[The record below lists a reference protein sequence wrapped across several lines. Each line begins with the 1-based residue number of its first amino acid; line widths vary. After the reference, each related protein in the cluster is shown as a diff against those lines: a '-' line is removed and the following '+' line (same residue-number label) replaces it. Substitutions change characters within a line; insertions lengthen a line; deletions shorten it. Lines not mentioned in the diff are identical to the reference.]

1 MDDPNLPKKRI
12 VNTLKRQNQDK
23 VESRTGN
30 DSLYKRFKTSMN
42 SERNAQD
49 GLSELERQKTL
60 QDKKLSN
67 NYFNFQSSKV
77 QSQRE
82 TFKEVIAKSTRNEE
96 ELKKRI
102 SQEREMQEGTGSENS
117 LTRNGLI
124 DLKSLNLHKIQ
135 KTLNKVFDK
144 SKEVAQEDNE
154 ATPAQKF
161 DRFLKHKDTILQM
174 ANKAKDQQEPPLL
187 NDMKDLAKTT
197 GDI

>member
-1 MDDPNLPKKRI
+1 
-12 VNTLKRQNQDK
+12 
-23 VESRTGN
+23 
-30 DSLYKRFKTSMN
+30 
-42 SERNAQD
+42 
-49 GLSELERQKTL
+49 
-60 QDKKLSN
+60 
-67 NYFNFQSSKV
+67 
-77 QSQRE
+77 
-82 TFKEVIAKSTRNEE
+82 
-96 ELKKRI
+96 
-102 SQEREMQEGTGSENS
+102 MQEGTGSENS